1 MAKNMLLDERSA
13 VLRIRSGGGRGF
25 LNPFGRCRKQIIKN
39 IL

>member
-1 MAKNMLLDERSA
+1 MAKKHAARSKKRGFA
-13 VLRIRSGGGRGF
+13 DKKWGGRGF